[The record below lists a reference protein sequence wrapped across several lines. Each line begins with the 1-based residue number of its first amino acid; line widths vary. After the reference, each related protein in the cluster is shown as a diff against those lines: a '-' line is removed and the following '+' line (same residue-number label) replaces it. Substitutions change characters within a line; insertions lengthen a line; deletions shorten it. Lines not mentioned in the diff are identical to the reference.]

1 MGTPK
6 EVVTRSARGVEVR
19 EGFMEEAAF
28 ELRLAGSLG
37 IHQDEKEIPGRE
49 ENAHTQQHGR
59 RGDCYGLGVDRDT
72 NEASL
77 KGLEDQ
83 AKKSVL
89 YPENTFLSFYSRASQ
104 VTQ

>member
-6 EVVTRSARGVEVR
+6 EVVTCSARGVAVR

-77 KGLEDQ
+77 KGLDHEPQ
-83 AKKSVL
+83 HARPSCPSATPLVH
-89 YPENTFLSFYSRASQ
+89 PNPSPSCH
-104 VTQ
+104 

>member
-6 EVVTRSARGVEVR
+6 EVVTCSARGVAVR

>member
-6 EVVTRSARGVEVR
+6 EVVTRSARGVAVR

-59 RGDCYGLGVDRDT
+59 HGDCYGLGVDRDT

-83 AKKSVL
+83 LQLHS
-89 YPENTFLSFYSRASQ
+89 Y
-104 VTQ
+104 